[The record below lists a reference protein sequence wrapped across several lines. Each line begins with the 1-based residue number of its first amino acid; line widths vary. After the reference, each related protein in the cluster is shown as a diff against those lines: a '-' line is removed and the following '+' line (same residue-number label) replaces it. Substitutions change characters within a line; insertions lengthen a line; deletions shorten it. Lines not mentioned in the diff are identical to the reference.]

1 MILKFIECTPKP
13 GMRADFSKAQ
23 MAWAPIAGCD
33 GFIAQFGGWDSVN
46 GHAIILALW
55 QSEQAVVNFMASVH
69 DGIFA
74 GSGQEHTYQQCKVQ
88 YFTLEQDL
96 EALQPAWLLN
106 ATSVRIEQYPG
117 HMKQTKP
124 LTGPGLLGGVWGR
137 SNQESG
143 HCLRLSFWHDGVQ
156 ANEPV
161 GDMQGQS
168 AHSAMSTCLNLPL
181 LPEWRLLSQIQS
193 G

>member
-1 MILKFIECTPKP
+1 MILKLIDCTSKP

-23 MAWAPIAGCD
+23 MAWAPIIRCD
-33 GFIAQFGGWDSVN
+33 GFIAQFGGWDSAN

-55 QSEQAVVNFMASVH
+55 QSEQAVADFMASVH

-74 GSGQEHTYQQCKVQ
+74 GSGQEHTYHQCKVQ

-96 EALQPAWLLN
+96 EALQPAWLSN
-106 ATSVRIEQYPG
+106 ASSVRIEQYPC
-117 HMKQTKP
+117 HMKQTDP
-124 LTGPGLLGGVWGR
+124 LIGPALLGVVWGR

-143 HCLRLSFWHDGVQ
+143 HRLRLSFWHDGVQ
-156 ANEPV
+156 SNKQRGE
-161 GDMQGQS
+161 MQEYS
-168 AHSAMSTCLNLPL
+168 ALPTCLHLPL
-181 LPEWRLLSQIQS
+181 LPEWRLLSQIES